1 MPAIGWTTKDGQNF
15 SFEEALAIARKEGA
29 FEKFP
34 APVLA
39 AMRNERD
46 DYKHLSPS
54 GATRCNRQKVL
65 QAENDYWQDLEG
77 SWAPFTGN
85 AYHREIAYATRQTYG
100 IHGHMQ
106 EERWRTITLD
116 VLLPDGTIY
125 PFEMSGTPDLFD
137 VDEGTLYDWKSVG
150 DFVYYDTELKQKVTR
165 VFPYPEHELQI
176 NLYALMIPE
185 ELIKRAFIWYVKSEG
200 KKGVTRR
207 LVEVP
212 LWDREDAYQTACEL
226 AVPLAWYA
234 KTGQLPQEVYDPNL
248 WMCRACPVKA
258 LCQQLRTEGK

>member
-1 MPAIGWTTKDGQNF
+1 MPSIGWTTKDGQNF

-34 APVLA
+34 APALI

-46 DYKHLSPS
+46 DYQHLSPS

-77 SWAPFTGN
+77 AWPAFTGN
-85 AYHREIAYATRQTYG
+85 AYHRELAHATVEHFGVNNHHVR
-100 IHGHMQ
+100 
-106 EERWRTITLD
+106 EERWMQMDLD

-125 PFEMSGTPDLFD
+125 PFKMSGTPDLYD
-137 VDEGTLYDWKSVG
+137 IDEGTLYDWKSVG
-150 DFVYYDTELKQKVTR
+150 DFVYYDSELKQKVTR

-176 NLYALMIPE
+176 NLYALFMGST
-185 ELIKRAFIWYVKSEG
+185 IKRAFIWYVKSEG

-207 LVEVP
+207 LVPVE
-212 LWDREDAYQTACEL
+212 LWDREDAYHTACEL

-234 KTGQLPQEVYDPNL
+234 KTGELPQEVYDPSL

-258 LCQQLRTEGK
+258 ICQQLRTEGK